1 MYILE
6 IKIDD
11 ETSDIVKEY
20 YKHLETRESS
30 DSGVDLVAVDDISI
44 NSLEVATI
52 DFKIKCQMI
61 NLSTEGELDGSK
73 YYPYYLYP
81 RSSISK
87 TPLGMANS
95 IGIIDKDYRGNIMAK
110 VRNIPTEPSNNCN
123 YPIKKGDRLFQICS
137 PDLSPIKVIIVNELS
152 ETSRGEG
159 GFGSTGATI

>member
-11 ETSDIVKEY
+11 SVSDTVKEY
-20 YKHLETRESS
+20 YNQLQNRDSS
-30 DSGVDLVAVDDISI
+30 DSGIDLVAIEDIRVKP
-44 NSLEVATI
+44 LQVGTI
-52 DFKIKCQMI
+52 DFNIKCQMI
-61 NLSTEGELDGSK
+61 NSDDTLK

-95 IGIIDKDYRGNIMAK
+95 IGIIDKDYRGSIMAK
-110 VRNIPTEPSNNCN
+110 VRNFSIDNTYNITS
-123 YPIKKGDRLFQICS
+123 GDRLFQICA
-137 PDLSPIKVIIVNELS
+137 PDLSPIKIRIVSTLT

-159 GFGSTGATI
+159 GFGSTGKTLHHV